1 MPSKHLAPLA
11 LLLLSLH
18 AGAEEAPAAPAAPSE
33 GGSATAPAAP
43 AEAAPPANDAAG
55 GASGTDTVSTEAVPS
70 EPPIRVEP
78 APVSVEQAQGLQNQ
92 LSADEQQQ
100 LKAGDESFLAL
111 WLPANAGTASGIVV
125 IVPGD
130 GESAD
135 WPQVVSPLRHKLPN
149 AGWSTLSLTLPDP
162 QAPSLPPRPEAAPAA
177 PASDATGEAPAAPA
191 DNSSETAPAEAAAA
205 EPAPAS
211 PTVEPAT
218 TPVSHQQRVF
228 DRIDAAVVAA
238 RQEKPARL
246 ILLGHGSGA
255 YWAAQYLSEKKP
267 DDIQNL
273 LLVSAEPPKSFTGNA
288 EELLAGLKLATGD
301 FYYKDQPQDRQAALK
316 RMQAGKR
323 QQHPAYVQ
331 VAMKAL
337 PGNPEIES
345 EQLFRR
351 IRGWLDL
358 QIKAAP

>member
-18 AGAEEAPAAPAAPSE
+18 ASAEEAPAAPAAPSDSS
-33 GGSATAPAAP
+33 SATAPAAP
-43 AEAAPPANDAAG
+43 AETAPPADDAAG

-92 LSADEQQQ
+92 LSTDEQQQ

-111 WLPANAGTASGIVV
+111 WLPANAGTATGIVV

-135 WPQVVSPLRHKLPN
+135 WPQAVSPLRKKLPN

-162 QAPSLPPRPEAAPAA
+162 QVPSLPPRPEAAAV
-177 PASDATGEAPAAPA
+177 PASTPVTEDGAAPA
-191 DNSSETAPAEAAAA
+191 DNGTEAAPTETATTEA
-205 EPAPAS
+205 APAS
-211 PTVEPAT
+211 PAVDPAT
-218 TPVSHQQRVF
+218 AQASHQQSVF
-228 DRIDAAVVAA
+228 DRIDAAVAAA
-238 RQEKPARL
+238 RQEKPERL
-246 ILLGHGSGA
+246 VLLGHGSGA

-273 LLVSAEPPKSFTGNA
+273 LLVSPQQPKSFTGNG

-301 FYYKDQPQDRQAALK
+301 FYYKDQAPDRQAALK

-323 QQHPAYVQ
+323 QQHPAYIQ

-337 PGNPEIES
+337 PGNTEIES